1 MPLWRLSLGICNEYL
16 SILGA
21 AGTFIP
27 WPGLE
32 GKLGLGLGALFRAR
46 SAAHPLLVSPQ
57 GAKYRGSVCDFP
69 DFNPSQDAETL
80 YNAMKGFG
88 GCSATAGKGACREGS
103 RTHLGLGVS
112 PLLVIQSFFCL
123 SLSFFFFLATIHGMR
138 DLSSPTSD

>member
-27 WPGLE
+27 WPGLG
-32 GKLGLGLGALFRAR
+32 GKLGLGLGAPFRAR

-57 GAKYRGSVCDFP
+57 GAKYRGSIRDFP

-88 GCSATAGKGACREGS
+88 GCSATVGKGTHRKGS
-103 RTHLGLGVS
+103 RIHLGLGVS
-112 PLLVIQSFFCL
+112 PPFGYSVILL
-123 SLSFFFFLATIHGMR
+123 SLFFGHDTWHAGSKF
-138 DLSSPTSD
+138 PNP